1 MEKAPER
8 SSQHETLKKA
18 FLKIDELQKR
28 LQNAEHAERQPIAV
42 VGIACRFPG
51 GVRNVEDY
59 WQLLRE
65 GRDAIRDVPTDRWD
79 VDAFYDPNPE
89 AAGKMYSRRGGF
101 LDGVDQFDP
110 QFFGITPREVLHMDP
125 QQRILLE
132 VTWEALERAGIAPET
147 LNGSKT
153 GVFTGI
159 GFNDYSRLLSQLDLA
174 EMNAY
179 TGPGTQ
185 VCFASG
191 RVSYTLGLR
200 GPSVPIDTA
209 CSSSLVAV
217 HLACQSLRH
226 RESDMVLAGGV
237 NLVLVPEGNVW
248 LSRAG
253 ALAPDGHCKT
263 FDAAANGFVR
273 GEGCAVMVLKRLD
286 DALRDGDAIH
296 AVIRGS
302 AVNHDGRSSG
312 LTVPSG
318 PAQEALIRQALA
330 SGGIQPEDVTYLEA
344 HGTGTSLGDP
354 IEMRAL
360 LSVLGKGG
368 SKPRSTPL
376 TVGSVKTNFGH
387 LEAAS
392 GIAGLIKVVLMLKN
406 RQIPP
411 HLHFNKLNPVV
422 SLEGV
427 DLRVPTEL
435 CDWHVAPGQT
445 RIAGVSSFGLS
456 GTNGHVVL
464 EEAPPVARH
473 TEQPAEQ
480 VLVLPLSAAKAD
492 ALKTLAGRYAEFI
505 LANGGSLADI
515 CSTAANG
522 RNHMDHRLAVVAES
536 SAGVVGALR
545 AFVDGRSVPSLMSG
559 RRPLAG
565 TPKLAFVFSDSC
577 LLDSGR
583 IVSAA
588 GALTRDDAVFAK
600 AFADCDAAFVRSG
613 SPSLVESLHDDDSAR
628 RDATRRERA
637 EIWLF
642 CFQLALAE
650 RWRTW
655 GIQPDAVVGCGIG
668 EVAAA
673 VTSGALSL
681 DAAVALVLHRRIS
694 TGAAQRGNVPL
705 SSTQSGK
712 LCDGLELDTG
722 YWARSLNQPGD
733 LPRALKAL
741 VADDCR
747 VFLELGPDFVA
758 GESLGKALDADAGGA
773 GAGVAIGRSC
783 SQRGRHALLAAV
795 AELYCLGYS
804 PDFRSV
810 LPPGERIANL
820 PSYPWQ
826 HQRYWIDLKSNA
838 AEPRHAGK
846 AHPLLGYSL
855 PSQAA
860 QPQCLAWEMDVG
872 AGSRSNP
879 SSHIVAGQRRVS
891 SAGFA
896 GIALAAAKEVFRDDQ
911 TSIAD
916 LEVHQPLILSER
928 QHSVLQVSVNGD
940 SAGSRTLHVHSRAR
954 DDAQSNSK
962 WVLHATAKLARN

>member
-8 SSQHETLKKA
+8 STQHETLKKA
-18 FLKIDELQKR
+18 FLKIEELQKR
-28 LQNAEHAERQPIAV
+28 LVNAEQAERQPIAV

-51 GVRNVEDY
+51 GVRNIEEY
-59 WQLLRE
+59 WQLLRD
-65 GRDAIRDVPTDRWD
+65 GRDAVRDVPADRWD

-89 AAGKMYSRRGGF
+89 APGKMYSRRGGF
-101 LDGVDQFDP
+101 LEGVDQFDP

-132 VTWEALERAGIAPET
+132 VTWEALERAGIAPDT
-147 LNGSKT
+147 LAGSKT

-226 RESDMVLAGGV
+226 RESDTVLAGGV

-253 ALAPDGHCKT
+253 ALAPDGRCKT
-263 FDAAANGFVR
+263 FDASANGFVR

-286 DALRDGDAIH
+286 DAVRDGNTIL

-318 PAQEALIRQALA
+318 PAQEALLRQALSSA
-330 SGGIQPEDVTYLEA
+330 GIQPEEVTYLEA

-354 IEMRAL
+354 IEMRAM
-360 LSVLGKGG
+360 LSVLGRGG
-368 SKPRSTPL
+368 TKLRTTPL

-422 SLEGV
+422 SLDGV

-435 CDWHVAPGQT
+435 GDWQVGAGQT

-456 GTNGHVVL
+456 GTNGHVLL
-464 EEAPPVARH
+464 EEAPTPAR
-473 TEQPAEQ
+473 TAPTQKERSF
-480 VLVLPLSAAKAD
+480 LLPLSAAKGE
-492 ALKTLAGRYAEFI
+492 ALKTLAKSYAEF
-505 LANGGSLADI
+505 LKANGDLFADV
-515 CSTAANG
+515 CFTAANG
-522 RNHMDHRLAVVAES
+522 RNHMDHRLGVVAGNAEEAVRALES
-536 SAGVVGALR
+536 FSEGTSAANVKA
-545 AFVDGRSVPSLMSG
+545 G

-565 TPKLAFVFSDSC
+565 TPKLAFVFP
-577 LLDSGR
+577 
-583 IVSAA
+583 
-588 GALTRDDAVFAK
+588 DASSFDVERVARATATLQEEDAIFAR
-600 AFADCDAAFVRSG
+600 AFADCDAAFVQRG
-613 SPSLVESLHDDDSAR
+613 YPSLIESLAS
-628 RDATRRERA
+628 RA
-637 EIWLF
+637 AAAGKLPRPLSVEILLF
-642 CFQLALAE
+642 AFQLALVE

-655 GIQPDAVVGCGIG
+655 GIQPDAVVGCGVG

-673 VTSGALSL
+673 ATSGALSL
-681 DAAVALVLHRRIS
+681 DAAVALITER
-694 TGAAQRGNVPL
+694 TGGPSIAKQGHVPL
-705 SSTQSGK
+705 SSPQLGK
-712 LCDGLELDTG
+712 LCDGLELDSA
-722 YWARSLNQPGD
+722 YWARSLNQPAG
-733 LPRALKAL
+733 LPRALKVL

-747 VFLELGPDFVA
+747 VFLDLSPDFA
-758 GESLGKALDADAGGA
+758 CAESVQEALDASGSA
-773 GAGVAIGRSC
+773 VAVGRLGSAT
-783 SQRGRHALLAAV
+783 GRRSLLEAV

-804 PDFRSV
+804 PDYRAV
-810 LPPGERIANL
+810 LPSGATVGTL

-826 HQRYWIDLKSNA
+826 HQRYWIDLTSKA
-838 AEPRHAGK
+838 AGQRHVGK
-846 AHPLLGYSL
+846 AHPALGYGL
-855 PSQAA
+855 PAQAA
-860 QPQCLAWEMDVG
+860 RPDSFAWEMDLGVD
-872 AGSRSNP
+872 SRSNP
-879 SSHIVAGQRRVS
+879 PSQLVAGQRRVT

-896 GIALAAAKEVFRDDQ
+896 SLALAAAKEVFRDE
-911 TSIAD
+911 TTAIAD
-916 LEVHQPLILSER
+916 LELHQPLILSDR
-928 QHSVLQVSVNGD
+928 QRSVLQVSVNREAAD
-940 SAGSRTLHVHSRAR
+940 ARTLYVHSRPR
-954 DDAQSNSK
+954 DAAEANGK
-962 WVLHATAKLARN
+962 WVLHATAKFVRN

>member
-8 SSQHETLKKA
+8 STQHETLKKA
-18 FLKIDELQKR
+18 FLKIEELQKR
-28 LQNAEHAERQPIAV
+28 LVNAEHAERQPIAV

-51 GVRNVEDY
+51 GVRNIEDY
-59 WQLLRE
+59 WQLLRD
-65 GRDAIRDVPTDRWD
+65 GRDAVRDVPADRWD

-89 AAGKMYSRRGGF
+89 APGKMYSRRGGF
-101 LDGVDQFDP
+101 LEGVDQFDP

-147 LNGSKT
+147 LSGTKT

-217 HLACQSLRH
+217 HLACQSLRR
-226 RESDMVLAGGV
+226 RESDTVLAGGV

-263 FDAAANGFVR
+263 FDASANGFVR

-286 DALRDGDAIH
+286 DAVRDGNTIL

-318 PAQEALIRQALA
+318 PAQEALLRQALSDA
-330 SGGIQPEDVTYLEA
+330 GIQPEDVTYLEA

-354 IEMRAL
+354 IEMRAM
-360 LSVLGKGG
+360 LSVLGRGG
-368 SKPRSTPL
+368 TKPRTTPL

-422 SLEGV
+422 SLDGV

-435 CDWHVAPGQT
+435 RDWQVDAGQS

-456 GTNGHVVL
+456 GTNGHVL
-464 EEAPPVARH
+464 LAEAPTLARA
-473 TEQPAEQ
+473 TEQPTEQ
-480 VLVLPLSAAKAD
+480 TRLLPLSAAKSEP
-492 ALKTLAGRYAEFI
+492 LKTLAKSYAEF
-505 LANGGSLADI
+505 LEANRESFADV
-515 CSTAANG
+515 CFTAANG
-522 RNHMDHRLAVVAES
+522 RNHMDHRLAVVASNAEQ
-536 SAGVVGALR
+536 AIQALEDF
-545 AFVDGRSVPSLMSG
+545 AAGRSAPNLKAG

-565 TPKLAFVFSDSC
+565 TPKLAFVFPDASSFDIEHIARATAT
-577 LLDSGR
+577 LRGE
-583 IVSAA
+583 
-588 GALTRDDAVFAK
+588 DAVFAQ
-600 AFADCDAAFVRSG
+600 AFADCDAALVRRG
-613 SPSLVESLHDDDSAR
+613 YPSLVGALAACAAGGEQLAR
-628 RDATRRERA
+628 LVNPQ
-637 EIWLF
+637 ILLF
-642 CFQLALAE
+642 AFQLGLAE

-655 GIQPDAVVGCGIG
+655 GIQPDAVVGCGVG

-673 VTSGALSL
+673 ATSGALSL
-681 DAAVALVLHRRIS
+681 DAAVALITERKVGPS
-694 TGAAQRGNVPL
+694 SAQQGHVPL
-705 SSTQSGK
+705 SSTQSGR
-712 LCDGLELDTG
+712 LCDGLELDAA
-722 YWARSLNQPGD
+722 YWARSLNEPAD
-733 LPRALKAL
+733 LPRALKVL

-747 VFLELGPDFVA
+747 VFLDLSPDFTHAEVIAKMLDGSGSAVA
-758 GESLGKALDADAGGA
+758 GRECSAT
-773 GAGVAIGRSC
+773 GRA
-783 SQRGRHALLAAV
+783 ALLGAV

-804 PDFRSV
+804 PDYRAV
-810 LPPGERIANL
+810 LPSGATIGTL

-826 HQRYWIDLKSNA
+826 HQRYWIDLTPKA
-838 AEPRHAGK
+838 AGQRHAGK
-846 AHPLLGYSL
+846 AHPALGYSL
-855 PSQAA
+855 PVQAA
-860 QPQCLAWEMDVG
+860 RPDSFAWEMDCG
-872 AGSRSNP
+872 ADVRSNP
-879 SSHIVAGQRRVS
+879 PSQLVAGQRRVT

-896 GIALAAAKEVFRDDQ
+896 SLAFAAAKEVFRDD
-911 TSIAD
+911 TTAIAD
-916 LEVHQPLILSER
+916 LELHQPLILSER
-928 QHSVLQVSVNGD
+928 QRSVIQISVE
-940 SAGSRTLHVHSRAR
+940 AEAAETRRLCVHSRPR
-954 DDAQSNSK
+954 DVAEANAK
-962 WVLHATAKLARN
+962 WVLHATAKFVRN